1 MQVKISNFFFF
12 IFLGSILP
20 SQAFAQAIE
29 KNSAYVFVHISFLV
43 VFGLLFFSSLVG
55 LTLVLIKTKKELAL
69 AQKKSESL
77 QTEIPLSNRNE
88 ELSMILRR
96 LSHDFKEFLVNIEE
110 LSHISLLESENS
122 PVNEY
127 LHMQL
132 EVLGKMKL
140 LIFRVM
146 EIERIREHTP
156 KNAPILLIDYLRNI
170 IRSMRRI
177 DGGRNIDILLDIP
190 SDLTLSS
197 DADMLEIVFDN
208 LIKNTIEHNHPPDK
222 PLRMNIIGREFS
234 QTVQI
239 SVADNGRG
247 IPEELREK
255 IFGLFISN
263 LNKKLGFGL
272 GLYKTKLALEKIQ
285 GHIQLLPSDKG
296 ETIFHIILP
305 K

>member
-1 MQVKISNFFFF
+1 MQVKISNFFFL

-29 KNSAYVFVHISFLV
+29 KNSAYVFVHINFLV
-43 VFGLLFFSSLVG
+43 VFGLLFFSGLVG

-96 LSHDFKEFLVNIEE
+96 LSHDLKEFLVNIEE

-156 KNAPILLIDYLRNI
+156 KKAPILLIDYLRNI

-177 DGGRNIDILLDIP
+177 DGGRNIDILLDMP
-190 SDLTLSS
+190 PDLTLSS